1 MNRVHE
7 DFRNLNDY
15 WKLNMHYNLSGKVTG
30 LAFSYD
36 FQYLFSVG
44 TDGNLFAYKWHSDE
58 APVAALKRKTT
69 EDELTLTEDIDD
81 PTFLSLEQQ
90 KIKQENDR
98 KAKLLNDRKNEILN
112 TVAEYRK
119 QFEAILARNQAL
131 PESQRIPME
140 CFDLDE
146 RITADLK
153 RELQAEM
160 DLVKRKTAFDVE
172 KARLSGEKLRKFFL
186 EEMESMPI
194 EVLGVR

>member
-1 MNRVHE
+1 MNEFKGIVA
-7 DFRNLNDY
+7 
-15 WKLNMHYNLSGKVTG
+15 TG
-30 LAFSYD
+30 RPPSSPLPLRTKPLLPRSIPRLGGVAF
-36 FQYLFSVG
+36 
-44 TDGNLFAYKWHSDE
+44 A
-58 APVAALKRKTT
+58 VAT
-69 EDELTLTEDIDD
+69 
-81 PTFLSLEQQ
+81 
-90 KIKQENDR
+90 
-98 KAKLLNDRKNEILN
+98 KNEILN

-194 EVLGVR
+194 EVLGVRIETSVKSFRIGKLNDEYFQTVADLEERIEAEEARRR